1 MTISDARITALLSL
15 KKTVTNPKSH
25 VVSRDSHKQRNYR
38 VESQDGQSFTLYT
51 RQNNKMAE
59 DFSCGLLWHMPSGDA
74 LTLVRYNGS
83 SHSHTNK
90 LEQSKLNFSCHI
102 HRATERYIMAEKKAE
117 GFAEPTNRYS
127 TLAGALHCLVTDC
140 NISGL
145 LTQPEQPRLF

>member
-1 MTISDARITALLSL
+1 MTINDARIAELLSL
-15 KKTVTNPKSH
+15 DKTVTNPR
-25 VVSRDSHKQRNYR
+25 SRTVDRGSHKQGNYR
-38 VESQDGQSFTLYT
+38 VESKDGQSFTLYT
-51 RQNNKMAE
+51 RQNNKMEE
-59 DFSCGLLWHMPSGDA
+59 DFSCGLLWYMPSGDV

-83 SHSHTNK
+83 SHPHTNR
-90 LEQSKLNFSCHI
+90 LEKSELDFSCHI
-102 HRATERYIMAEKKAE
+102 HRATEKYIMAGKKAE